1 MANVTALP
9 RDLKAV
15 FVDIGGTLVGP
26 NLGLLGTWLRASGVA
41 FDDAQ
46 VRQVEP
52 AARRAHA
59 EKREAVL
66 GTPAIR
72 GLYTREVI
80 RRLWAD
86 RPDDPVLL
94 ETTANRVL
102 ATAIAA
108 GHAVVPVWNEV
119 LPGVREGLATLRARG
134 LPLIAVSNSDGS
146 AESVLVAAGLRELF
160 AAVIDSH
167 HVGFAKPDPR
177 IFDAARAV
185 LGVSADTVVHVGDQY
200 DADVVGAHA
209 AGIAAVLIDS
219 GDQWPDAPCARVDDF
234 DGVMQIIT
242 GTIGA

>member
-1 MANVTALP
+1 MPYETALP

-15 FVDIGGTLVGP
+15 FFDIGGTLVGP
-26 NLGLLGTWLRASGVA
+26 NLGLLARWLRTSGIA
-41 FDDAQ
+41 CEDDQ
-46 VRQVEP
+46 VCQVEP

-59 EKREAVL
+59 ELRHAVV

-86 RPDDPVLL
+86 RPDDPIAL
-94 ETTANRVL
+94 ETAANRVL

-108 GHAVVPVWNEV
+108 GYPVVPVWNEV
-119 LPGVREGLATLRARG
+119 LPGVADGLATLRARG

-146 AESVLVAAGLRELF
+146 AESVLAAAGLRELF
-160 AAVIDSH
+160 DAVIDSH

-200 DADVVGAHA
+200 DADVVGAQA
-209 AGIAAVLIDS
+209 AGIAPLLID
-219 GDQWPDAPCARVDDF
+219 GEHLWPEAGCARADDF
-234 DGVMQIIT
+234 AGAIRALT
-242 GTIGA
+242 GDTGS

>member
-15 FVDIGGTLVGP
+15 FFDIGGTLVGP
-26 NLGLLGTWLRASGVA
+26 NLGLLGTWLRTAGVA
-41 FDDAQ
+41 CDDDQ
-46 VRQVEP
+46 VCQVEP
-52 AARRAHA
+52 AARQAHA
-59 EKREAVL
+59 ELRHTVV

-72 GLYTREVI
+72 GLYTQEVI

-86 RPDDPVLL
+86 RPVEPDVLQ
-94 ETTANRVL
+94 TAVNRVL
-102 ATAIAA
+102 ATAMAA
-108 GHAVVPVWNEV
+108 GYPVVPIWNQV
-119 LPGVREGLATLRARG
+119 LPGVAEGLAALRARG

-146 AESVLVAAGLRELF
+146 AESVLVAAGLRDSFE
-160 AAVIDSH
+160 AVMDSH

-185 LGVSADTVVHVGDQY
+185 LGVSADTVVHVGDLY

-219 GDQWPDAPCARVDDF
+219 GDVWPDAPCIRVDSPAAAIRAVLGDS
-234 DGVMQIIT
+234 
-242 GTIGA
+242 GA